1 MRLRDRAKL
10 ALGLTPAVA
19 VHVAA
24 DSLAANALA
33 ASPHYAGG
41 PGILS
46 NLLSGMNTSAD
57 SAWWDVWYQRR
68 TLSDTQRKALG
79 QDPLVSR
86 ILTLPGQDATRE
98 GWTVQAQGDDRH
110 KQAETAKKIKDY
122 EDRESISLALRLQEA
137 NARARQYGAAL
148 IWLGIDDGQ
157 TPDQPVDKTKIKR
170 IWWATVIDRR
180 DFEYKQ
186 VIGPRGEIQD
196 YRTLTDREK
205 DTYAPGATRFG
216 QVYSYRITDL
226 NGVLPDGVRYG
237 DGAGHGPAE
246 TQLLQFGDYVV
257 HADRVLYLPYGAHA
271 MPLLDQLQDALAAY
285 FRAMGGISRAID
297 RASLIVLKIANHV
310 AQSWSANHAIGERR
324 LRSAMQSWSQLAAMV
339 LDSKDEDVAPIA
351 TGSATGLGDAIA
363 PIEHWL
369 CAASGI
375 PHSRLF
381 GDGPDGFSD
390 GSAMRDNYDDECR
403 SLQTL
408 LTPLVRMFAIYAMAA
423 QDGGIGQVV
432 EPDTIAVDWADLR
445 SPTESEQAEIFSKK
459 ATAVG
464 VLIDK
469 GVLLE
474 SEAIQLFPEIPLDVA
489 ARELRAARGQVAGA
503 MTVGV
508 FNGLLQMLLEG
519 GSIPPAQKRALAML
533 SDPARVTSESA
544 TALFPDPKPED
555 IAATATAAIP
565 AAPLDTDDARTL
577 ARELRI
583 PARRLSLA
591 VERGQLRNYDLLGGK
606 PRYSRA
612 EVMEVIRLANL
623 TPEERA
629 AEELEA
635 AAEAADAVAPT
646 TEHDRF
652 VGEHAIRQRDPDD
665 FVASSFRR
673 KTIAKG
679 IDLIAG
685 KLKSD
690 PDGPMVVQSYR
701 FDSELFTPSEAKAWA
716 ESHELARKTVEPAK
730 SAAPHLDDLPPTV

>member
-1 MRLRDRAKL
+1 VPAWYTACMRLRDRAKL
-10 ALGLTPAVA
+10 ALGLTPAVTA
-19 VHVAA
+19 HVAA
-24 DSLAANALA
+24 DSVAANALA
-33 ASPHYAGG
+33 AEPRYAGG
-41 PGILS
+41 PGILT
-46 NLLSGMNTSAD
+46 NLLSNMNTSAD

-86 ILTLPGQDATRE
+86 ILTLPCQDATRE
-98 GWTVQAQGDDRH
+98 GWTVQAQGDDRN

-148 IWLGIDDGQ
+148 IWLGIDDGR

-186 VIGPRGEIQD
+186 VIGPRGEIQN
-196 YRTLTDREK
+196 YSTLTDREQA
-205 DTYAPGATRFG
+205 TYAPGATRFG

-246 TQLLQFGDYVV
+246 TQLVQSRDYVV

-285 FRAMGGISRAID
+285 FRGMSGISRAID

-324 LRSAMQSWSQLAAMV
+324 LRTAMQSWSQLAAMV
-339 LDSKDEDVAPIA
+339 LDSQDEDVKPIA

-390 GSAMRDNYDDECR
+390 GSATRDNYDDECR

-445 SPTESEQAEIFSKK
+445 TPTEAEEAEILDKK
-459 ATAVG
+459 ATAAVKLVESG
-464 VLIDK
+464 IF
-469 GVLLE
+469 LE
-474 SEAIQLFPEIPLDVA
+474 SELHGQFPNIVLDDEARKKRPLGPVLSALLLDLLLQKGAPKGVSVNPAQQRAFAMIMAPDLIDA
-489 ARELRAARGQVAGA
+489 ARAA
-503 MTVGV
+503 
-508 FNGLLQMLLEG
+508 E
-519 GSIPPAQKRALAML
+519 
-533 SDPARVTSESA
+533 
-544 TALFPDPKPED
+544 LFPDPPAPSAPGATVGLPG
-555 IAATATAAIP
+555 AASEPLASVDSAKP

-583 PARRLSLA
+583 PARRLSAA
-591 VERGQLRNYDLLGGK
+591 VDRGELRNYDMLGGK

-612 EVMEVIRLANL
+612 EVMEVLRKRNL

-635 AAEAADAVAPT
+635 AAEAA
-646 TEHDRF
+646 
-652 VGEHAIRQRDPDD
+652 
-665 FVASSFRR
+665 
-673 KTIAKG
+673 
-679 IDLIAG
+679 
-685 KLKSD
+685 
-690 PDGPMVVQSYR
+690 
-701 FDSELFTPSEAKAWA
+701 SEP
-716 ESHELARKTVEPAK
+716 V
-730 SAAPHLDDLPPTV
+730 APHLDGPAPTV